1 MPIQQGDIQILAS
14 QVLADVPEGGGA
26 ATGQQIVDG
35 QSNNLFPD
43 VSELDRVYG
52 DVSLR
57 KVFVGVRTQD
67 TDTYF
72 GAHVIVAEPPQDP
85 DVSAVLFS
93 TGDSFDRR
101 AAAAGRIESYL
112 ALGPLNRGLL
122 YGNHIAGQMTVML
135 IQRVGTAL
143 PVVGDT
149 LVLRKG
155 EGTGSQV
162 EQFVRVTDVSSE
174 VMSFTN
180 PAAQTTDFQRQVVT
194 LGISDQL
201 RADFPGFT
209 ASEAYYD
216 ASVNFVGKTKVYD
229 TLVADAARYYGIT
242 PLASPAPFG
251 AVTVQ
256 AQSIFTR
263 LVPSSRA
270 ETPIADA
277 RMNQQVGAMVAAA
290 DQPVVQTTT
299 MAFTTTQQMFVGG
312 GILPGSLTVA
322 RGSVTLTDRGGRLI
336 SGDVEVGTVD
346 YSNGVLS
353 LSSNVFGT
361 SPGTHTVTYMPAAQ
375 PTLVSES
382 IGLPVTQASQ
392 RLTWVVTLDPL
403 PARAS
408 LQVSYASGGRWYV
421 LQEDGSGAIRGADSG
436 LGAGTL
442 NYETG
447 TVTLTLGAMPD
458 VGSRIILSWAPRVV
472 VPRTSPV
479 PLGAGGARFAMRID
493 TGDAIDPG
501 SVTIS
506 WNDGFA
512 RSASDAGGQI
522 SGDGYGSVAYGEG
535 IIHFSPS
542 ILPSPGTSV
551 TVSINRA
558 VQQLQEINAFSDGGS
573 NWGASINA
581 APIKPRSLRL
591 SVIAQYPV
599 RVYPGVDEVQTFTLI
614 ASDDG
619 SGNLKIGAS
628 TIGTVN
634 YSTGEIVLQKS
645 VSNFATTQGQWANR
659 TPLGGANDPSYIVY
673 LGSSARQVTLSILNG
688 PPSSGTVQ
696 PPPQQWW
703 TGPQAVAAHAQFAGG
718 AGSVHTMVVAMDELV
733 LSVPLAVGYVLAAG
747 TRFRLGSE
755 VSGAP
760 HVTTPTGDL
769 VRQVEG
775 AGGAVTVGRVTPA
788 VGEIVLTDWTAG
800 VGSAVYQWA
809 GVQAP
814 PVAGVN
820 TPLLSDAVTF
830 RTATAPVA
838 NQGFS
843 VVGTFGDGTT
853 FNVTADPDG
862 NINGSGVVGKINY
875 DSGVVELRF
884 IRALVASGGGPGVLD
899 LSYLGL
905 SGVAWAEM
913 RQVRADSLRYN
924 AVAYDYLPL
933 DAGILGL
940 DPVRLPSDGRVPIF
954 RKGSVAVVHHT
965 DTTAPMT
972 VSNGQVVSLG
982 RTRISRADVIGA
994 DGLPIES
1001 GYTVDRVA
1009 GTVTFSDVT
1018 GYSQPVRI
1026 RHRIEDAALV
1036 ADAQISGLIRFTRP
1050 LTHDYPL
1057 GSYVSSALLINDM
1070 RARVSVLFDQATW
1083 GGAWSD
1089 EPIGSG
1095 ASATYDIINNPPQVD
1110 NESAI
1115 TERWALVFTGSTNF
1129 NIVGEHVGQI
1139 GTGNTAQDCAPLN
1152 PNTGRPYFRLLAAGF
1167 GAGWSAGNAIRLNTV
1182 GALAPVWVARVVA
1195 QGQPPSALDDSFRL
1209 LVRGD
1214 VDTP

>member
-1 MPIQQGDIQILAS
+1 MPIQEGDIQILAS

-277 RMNQQVGAMVAAA
+277 RMNQQVGALVAAA
-290 DQPVVQTTT
+290 DQPVVQTIT

-312 GILPGSLTVA
+312 GILPGSLSVV
-322 RGSVTLTDRGGRLI
+322 RGSVTLADRGGRLVN
-336 SGDVEVGTVD
+336 GDIEVGTVD
-346 YSNGVLS
+346 YVNGVLG

-361 SPGTHTVTYMPAAQ
+361 DPGSHTVTYTPAAQ
-375 PTLVSES
+375 PAVVSES

-458 VGSRIILSWAPRVV
+458 VGSRIILTWAPRVV
-472 VPRTSPV
+472 APRTSPV
-479 PLGAGGARFAMRID
+479 SLSGGGSRFVMRID
-493 TGDAIDPG
+493 TGESIDPG
-501 SVTIS
+501 SVSLT
-506 WNDGFA
+506 WNDGQS
-512 RSASDAGGQI
+512 RSATDAAGQLTGDA
-522 SGDGYGSVAYGEG
+522 SGRVSYGAGLIEFAPHV
-535 IIHFSPS
+535 
-542 ILPSPGTSV
+542 LPTPGTSV
-551 TVSINRA
+551 TVSVSRA
-558 VQQLQEINAFSDGGS
+558 TQQRQEINAFSDGGAT
-573 NWGASINA
+573 WTATIPD
-581 APIKPRSLRL
+581 APIKPRSLRV
-591 SVIAQYPV
+591 SVVAQHPV
-599 RVYPGVDEVQTFTLI
+599 RIYPGIDEVQSFTLL

-619 SGNLKIGAS
+619 AGNLRIGAS
-628 TIGTVN
+628 TVGTVD
-634 YSTGEIVLQKS
+634 YTTGQISLQKS
-645 VSNFATTQGQWANR
+645 VSNFTTTQGQWANR

-673 LGSSARQVTLSILNG
+673 LGSSPRQVTLSILNG
-688 PPSSGTVQ
+688 PPSSGTVH

-703 TGPQAVAAHAQFAGG
+703 TGPQAVAAHVEFAGG
-718 AGSVHTMVVAMDELV
+718 TGSVHSTVLAMDELV

-747 TRFRLGSE
+747 TRFRLGDL
-755 VSGAP
+755 VSGQL
-760 HVTTPTGDL
+760 HSTTPTGDV
-769 VRQVEG
+769 VRQVVG
-775 AGGAVTVGRVTPA
+775 AGGGAVTVGHVTPA
-788 VGEIVLTDWTAG
+788 LGEIVLTDWTAG
-800 VGSAVYQWA
+800 VSSTVQEWA

-820 TPLLSDAVTF
+820 TPLLADAVTF

-843 VVGTFGDGTT
+843 VTGTFGDGAS
-853 FNVTADPDG
+853 FNVTADADG

-884 IRALVASGGGPGVLD
+884 IRSLRLGGGDPGVLD
-899 LSYLGL
+899 LSYLGVA
-905 SGVAWAEM
+905 GVAWAEM

-933 DAGILGL
+933 DASILGL

-965 DTTAPMT
+965 DITAPQT
-972 VSNGQVVSLG
+972 VSNGQTVSLG
-982 RTRISRADVIGA
+982 RTRIARADVIGA
-994 DGLPIES
+994 DGQPIES
-1001 GYTVDRVA
+1001 GYTVDRIA
-1009 GTVTFSDVT
+1009 GTVTFTDVT

-1050 LTHDYPL
+1050 MTHDYPL

-1070 RARVSVLFDQATW
+1070 RARVPLLFDQATW
-1083 GGAWSD
+1083 TGVWSD
-1089 EPIGSG
+1089 DPIGSG
-1095 ASATYDIINNPPQVD
+1095 ASATYDAINNPPMVD

-1115 TERWALVFTGSTNF
+1115 TERWAMVFTGSTNF

-1139 GTGNTAQDCAPLN
+1139 GSGNTAQECAPLN
-1152 PNTGRPYFRLLAAGF
+1152 PNTGRPYFRLAAAGF
-1167 GAGWSAGNAIRLNTV
+1167 GAGWAAGNVIRLNTV

-1195 QGQPPSALDDSFRL
+1195 QGQPTALDDSFRL

>member
-1 MPIQQGDIQILAS
+1 MPIQEGDIQILAS

-67 TDTYF
+67 TETYF
-72 GAHVIVAEPPQDP
+72 GAHMIVAEPPEDP

-101 AAAAGRIESYL
+101 TAAAGRIEAYL
-112 ALGPLNRGLL
+112 SLGPLNRGLL
-122 YGNHIAGQMTVML
+122 YGTHIAGQMSVML
-135 IQRVGTAL
+135 IQRVGASL

-155 EGTGSQV
+155 EGTGAQQ
-162 EQFVRVTDVSSE
+162 EQYVRVTDVSSQ

-180 PAAQTTDFQRQVVT
+180 PVSPTSDFQRLVVT

-201 RADFPGFT
+201 RMDFPGFS
-209 ASEAYYD
+209 ASDAYYD
-216 ASVNFVGKTKVYD
+216 ASISFVGKTKVYD
-229 TLVADAARYYGIT
+229 TIVADAARYYGIT
-242 PLASPAPFG
+242 PLAAPAAFG

-277 RMNQQVGAMVAAA
+277 RINQQVGALVAAA
-290 DQPVVQTTT
+290 DQPVVQTIT
-299 MAFTTTQQMFVGG
+299 MTFTVTQQMFVGG
-312 GILPGSLTVA
+312 GILPGSLTVV
-322 RGSVTLTDRGGRLI
+322 RGSVTLADRGGRLI
-336 SGDVEVGTVD
+336 SGDIEVGAVD
-346 YSNGVLS
+346 YANGVLS

-361 SPGTHTVTYMPAAQ
+361 SPGTHTVTYMPAAR
-375 PTLVSES
+375 PILVSES

-403 PARAS
+403 PSRAS

-479 PLGAGGARFAMRID
+479 SLGSGVARFAMRID

-501 SVTIS
+501 SVTIT
-506 WNDGFA
+506 WNDGNA
-512 RSASDAGGQI
+512 RNAVDSTGQLTGDAFGWV
-522 SGDGYGSVAYGEG
+522 SYGDGV
-535 IIHFSPS
+535 IHLSP
-542 ILPSPGTSV
+542 IVLPSPGTNVS
-551 TVSINRA
+551 VSISRA
-558 VQQLQEINAFSDGGS
+558 MQQRQQVNAFTDGGS
-573 NWGASINA
+573 TWTASIA
-581 APIKPRSLRL
+581 GAPIKPRSLRM
-591 SVIAQYPV
+591 SVIAQHAV
-599 RVYPGVDEVQTFTLI
+599 RVYPGVDEAQSFTLI

-619 SGNLKIGAS
+619 SGNLRIGAS
-628 TIGTVN
+628 TVGTVN
-634 YSTGEIVLQKS
+634 YATGEVVLQKS

-673 LGSSARQVTLSILNG
+673 LGSSPRQVTLTILNG

-703 TGPQAVAAHAQFAGG
+703 TGPQAVAAHVEFSGG
-718 AGSVHTMVVAMDELV
+718 TGSVYTTVVAMDELV

-755 VSGAP
+755 LFGAL
-760 HVTTPTGDL
+760 HVTTPTGDV

-775 AGGAVTVGRVTPA
+775 SGGGAVTVGRVTPA
-788 VGEIVLTDWTAG
+788 VGEIVLSDWTAG
-800 VGSAVYQWA
+800 VGSTVSQWA

-843 VVGTFGDGTT
+843 VVGTYSDGST

-884 IRALVASGGGPGVLD
+884 VRALVASGGGPGVLD

-965 DTTAPMT
+965 STTSPMT
-972 VSNGQVVSLG
+972 VSNGQVINLG

-994 DGLPIES
+994 DDQPIES
-1001 GYTVDRVA
+1001 GYSVDRVA
-1009 GTVTFSDVT
+1009 GTVTFTDVT

-1036 ADAQISGLIRFTRP
+1036 ADAQIGGLIRFTRP
-1050 LTHDYPL
+1050 LTHEYPL

-1167 GAGWSAGNAIRLNTV
+1167 GAGWAAGNAIRLNTV

-1195 QGQPPSALDDSFRL
+1195 QGQPSALTDSFRL